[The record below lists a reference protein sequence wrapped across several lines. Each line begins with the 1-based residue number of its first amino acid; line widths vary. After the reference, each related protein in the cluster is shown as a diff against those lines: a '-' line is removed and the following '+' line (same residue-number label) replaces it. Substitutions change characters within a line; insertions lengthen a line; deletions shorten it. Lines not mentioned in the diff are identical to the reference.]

1 MKNTTIILLGLAMFA
16 YASTRST
23 DKTKPTRF
31 QQFQGWQ
38 KIFGVVAV
46 ILTLLIVLNPEFLA
60 LGLLGD
66 TAFFDMLVL
75 ALSLQLHTYATHAW
89 RRFATV
95 VTRGVRWAGIPSPG
109 LCYLLAVSTLAIAS
123 AVSAFQKAVHRIVS

>member
-1 MKNTTIILLGLAMFA
+1 MKNTIIILLGLAMLV
-16 YASTRST
+16 YASSRST
-23 DKTKPTRF
+23 AKTKPTRF
-31 QQFQGWQ
+31 QGFQGWQ

-75 ALSLQLHTYATHAW
+75 ALSLQLHTYATGAW
-89 RRFATV
+89 NRFATV
-95 VTRGVRWAGIPSPG
+95 VTKGV
-109 LCYLLAVSTLAIAS
+109 
-123 AVSAFQKAVHRIVS
+123 